1 MISKQFEQKQREESR
16 RFKKG
21 ERGQSTPSLAE
32 VGPQNSAVI
41 GGARGCVSLALF
53 HVIVM
58 DSNPQLSFILEH
70 PTWESELQ
78 RHCLHI
84 SRQD

>member
-1 MISKQFEQKQREESR
+1 MISKQFEQKKREESR

-21 ERGQSTPSLAE
+21 RGQKYAQPCGGGSAE
-32 VGPQNSAVI
+32 PAVI
-41 GGARGCVSLALF
+41 GGARGCVSLALP

-58 DSNPQLSFILEH
+58 DANPQLSFVLEH
-70 PTWESELQ
+70 PIWESELQ
-78 RHCLHI
+78 RHCLHT